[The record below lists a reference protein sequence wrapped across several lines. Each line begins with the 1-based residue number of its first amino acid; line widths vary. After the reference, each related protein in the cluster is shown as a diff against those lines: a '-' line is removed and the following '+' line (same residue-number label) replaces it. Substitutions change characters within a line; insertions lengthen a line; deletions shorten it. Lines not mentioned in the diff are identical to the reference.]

1 MSNEIAKTEKRSL
14 VAELANAAGLEPA
27 AYYKTMQEM
36 CGCQGASPENFAGLL
51 MVAKQLGLNPIT
63 RQLYLMKTQR
73 GVQVVVPVDGY
84 LSLMRRHPDY
94 LSSTC
99 EMGSDD
105 IGGNY
110 AEVTIFTR
118 SQHAAGLPPFKHR
131 EYMKECQGNSGPWR
145 SHPTRMLK
153 HKAYSQAVRYCFG
166 VYAPDEDEWHR
177 AGLAESDEPREVP
190 AEIRPSVELRSLTEA
205 GGVVDEPGTVSGS
218 GVHSSPA
225 PDDEGDDEYTESESA
240 RIDAEIAAREGL
252 FDE

>member
-1 MSNEIAKTEKRSL
+1 MTNLAKTEKRSL
-14 VAELANAAGLEPA
+14 VAELANEAGLEPA

-36 CGCQGASPENFAGLL
+36 CGCAGASPENFAGLL

-99 EMGSDD
+99 EMGTDKIAGD
-105 IGGNY
+105 Y
-110 AEVTIFTR
+110 AEVTIYTR
-118 SQHAAGLPPFKHR
+118 GQVAASLPPFRHR
-131 EYMKECQGNSGPWR
+131 EYMAECKGNTGPWR

-166 VYAPDEDEWHR
+166 VYAPDEDEWQR
-177 AGLAESDEPREVP
+177 AGMATDEPRAVAAEVHP
-190 AEIRPSVELRSLTEA
+190 VVELDALESGESGTSSAVDDSGNGA
-205 GGVVDEPGTVSGS
+205 GVTIIGATPDPSDDDDEWD
-218 GVHSSPA
+218 A
-225 PDDEGDDEYTESESA
+225 PDEVAGMPKQSD
-240 RIDAEIAAREGL
+240 IPW
-252 FDE
+252 